1 MMCLIQLKL
10 KTCITFIVKH
20 IIFFKQLRNFITF
33 YTLNLLFKT
42 NVKKAYIIILFF
54 LFFKNWFVGY
64 ILGFH
69 TKSYINLKNIIDP
82 LGPYQPK
89 VNMKYRIKSLHK

>member
-20 IIFFKQLRNFITF
+20 IIFFKQLRNFINF

-54 LFFKNWFVGY
+54 FIF
-64 ILGFH
+64 
-69 TKSYINLKNIIDP
+69 
-82 LGPYQPK
+82 
-89 VNMKYRIKSLHK
+89 